1 MAKQVGRLTDAAI
14 RGALKPGMHPDG
26 DGLYLQVRGASK
38 AWIFRYGAGGRTR
51 YLGLGGYP
59 ETSLAGARKARDSA
73 REKVRA
79 GGDPIA
85 DKRPAVSEKPIT
97 ITFRQAVDDYIS
109 AHEAAW
115 RNPKHRQQWRNT
127 LDTYAKPLM
136 DMPVEEIDTLAVR
149 AVLKAKVES
158 RRGSGELWSTLP
170 ETASRLRGRI
180 ETVLDSYNAAHE
192 RAVLNPARWKG
203 HLQHIL
209 APRKDVARVR
219 HHPAMPWPSV
229 PAFMAKLQEQS
240 GVGALALRFTI
251 LTAARTNESL
261 GTTWGEIDLNPAR
274 KVTIGRDEH
283 GQPIMMTEGALW
295 TIPAERMKKG
305 KREHRVPLS
314 EAALDVLREA
324 LLLRVSEDPGALVF
338 LGQDHTGPL
347 SDMTML
353 ALLHRM
359 GFANLTVHGF
369 RSSFRDW
376 VAEATS
382 YPGDLAEAALAH
394 VNGDKTE
401 AAYQR
406 GDRLEPRRRLM
417 DDWAGFCCR
426 PSAPENVVPL
436 PTRSAAVR

>member
-14 RGALKPGMHPDG
+14 RGTLKPGMHPDG

-85 DKRPAVSEKPIT
+85 DKRPAATEKPLV

-115 RNPKHRQQWRNT
+115 RNAKHRQQWRNT

-149 AVLKAKVES
+149 SVLKAKVES
-158 RRGSGELWSTLP
+158 RRGTGELWSTLP

-203 HLQHIL
+203 HLEHIL
-209 APRKDVARVR
+209 APRKDVAAVR

-261 GTTWGEIDLNPAR
+261 GTTWGEIDLNPPAR
-274 KVTIGRDEH
+274 
-283 GQPIMMTEGALW
+283 
-295 TIPAERMKKG
+295 
-305 KREHRVPLS
+305 
-314 EAALDVLREA
+314 
-324 LLLRVSEDPGALVF
+324 
-338 LGQDHTGPL
+338 
-347 SDMTML
+347 
-353 ALLHRM
+353 
-359 GFANLTVHGF
+359 
-369 RSSFRDW
+369 
-376 VAEATS
+376 
-382 YPGDLAEAALAH
+382 
-394 VNGDKTE
+394 
-401 AAYQR
+401 
-406 GDRLEPRRRLM
+406 
-417 DDWAGFCCR
+417 
-426 PSAPENVVPL
+426 
-436 PTRSAAVR
+436 